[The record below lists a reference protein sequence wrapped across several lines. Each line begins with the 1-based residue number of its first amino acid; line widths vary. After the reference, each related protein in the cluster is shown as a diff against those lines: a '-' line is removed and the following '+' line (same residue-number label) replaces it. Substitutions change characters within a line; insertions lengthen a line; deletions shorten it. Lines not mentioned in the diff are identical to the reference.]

1 MFLSTIECHIHIGV
15 LLCMHFC
22 LIHVGVAFLLP
33 TAVLHCKMKW
43 CSVVQCMVH
52 VYTCGF
58 PLSLFIAHIHKGD
71 FFGMYFYLIG
81 VQFLSPTA
89 VLTTSIDQ
97 RLNVWEITNRSLAF
111 VWGMVHDIA
120 DTAALKVLQT
130 IQW

>member
-1 MFLSTIECHIHIGV
+1 MCSFSL
-15 LLCMHFC
+15 HFC
-22 LIHVGVAFLLP
+22 LIHVGVLP

-43 CSVVQCMVH
+43 CSVVQCMAH

-58 PLSLFIAHIHKGD
+58 PLSLFIAHQFHIHIGI
-71 FFGMYFYLIG
+71 FGIYFCIIR
-81 VQFLSPTA
+81 VQFLSPTV

-97 RLNVWEITNRSLAF
+97 RLNVWEITNGSLAF